1 VGVDDFGGSIAEQY
15 WHAESKRRDGKPPE
29 IRPATAREIQKLLEA
44 KRKHPDH
51 VARRVVL
58 TFDGKPIWCYA
69 HLGKISWFKVT
80 WEQDLALDAR
90 LR

>member
-1 VGVDDFGGSIAEQY
+1 M
-15 WHAESKRRDGKPPE
+15 P
-29 IRPATAREIQKLLEA
+29 

-69 HLGKISWFKVT
+69 HLGKITWFKVT
-80 WEQDLALDAR
+80 WEQDKDLES
-90 LR
+90 